1 MEEQT
6 GTWLDQT
13 NTWSCVAPAS
23 QPPQGHSLAF
33 ASAVEVFLPLPE
45 MPSERFSGAGLNAP
59 SKSGGLGPWLRFPSH
74 SYSRASV
81 ASVLCIFQLT
91 LLGVQLSEAT
101 SRLTALRRTTR
112 SHEVAVHLRR
122 VAEAILDR

>member
-1 MEEQT
+1 
-6 GTWLDQT
+6 
-13 NTWSCVAPAS
+13 
-23 QPPQGHSLAF
+23 
-33 ASAVEVFLPLPE
+33 

-59 SKSGGLGPWLRFPSH
+59 SKGGLGPWLRFSSY

-112 SHEVAVHLRR
+112 SHEVA
-122 VAEAILDR
+122 